1 MQTTNHS
8 ERRDAMD
15 NFLYYAFALAA
26 LVIGIVVL
34 KKVATCI
41 IKMVVD
47 LFILKKVATC
57 MIKMAVGVIMIAV
70 LFAIY
75 RLYLS

>member
-1 MQTTNHS
+1 MQTTNLS

-15 NFLYYAFALAA
+15 NFLYYAFAL
-26 LVIGIVVL
+26 VVL
-34 KKVATCI
+34 
-41 IKMVVD
+41 VVG

-57 MIKMAVGVIMIAV
+57 MVKMAVGIIMIAV

-75 RLYLS
+75 WLYLS

>member
-8 ERRDAMD
+8 DRRDAMD
-15 NFLYYAFALAA
+15 NFLYYAFAL
-26 LVIGIVVL
+26 VVL
-34 KKVATCI
+34 
-41 IKMVVD
+41 VVG

-75 RLYLS
+75 WLYLS

>member
-15 NFLYYAFALAA
+15 NFLYYAFAL
-26 LVIGIVVL
+26 VVL
-34 KKVATCI
+34 
-41 IKMVVD
+41 VVG

-75 RLYLS
+75 WLCLS

>member
-1 MQTTNHS
+1 MMLEISQIMQTTNHS

-15 NFLYYAFALAA
+15 NFLYYAFAL
-26 LVIGIVVL
+26 VVL
-34 KKVATCI
+34 
-41 IKMVVD
+41 VVG

-75 RLYLS
+75 WLYLS

>member
-1 MQTTNHS
+1 MQTTNLS

-15 NFLYYAFALAA
+15 NFLYYAFAL
-26 LVIGIVVL
+26 VVL
-34 KKVATCI
+34 
-41 IKMVVD
+41 VVG

-75 RLYLS
+75 WLYLS

>member
-1 MQTTNHS
+1 MQTANHS

-15 NFLYYAFALAA
+15 NFLYYAFAL
-26 LVIGIVVL
+26 VVL
-34 KKVATCI
+34 
-41 IKMVVD
+41 VVG

-70 LFAIY
+70 LFATY
-75 RLYLS
+75 WLYLS

>member
-1 MQTTNHS
+1 MQTANHL

-15 NFLYYAFALAA
+15 NFLYYAFAL
-26 LVIGIVVL
+26 VVL
-34 KKVATCI
+34 
-41 IKMVVD
+41 VVG

-75 RLYLS
+75 WLYLS

>member
-1 MQTTNHS
+1 MQTANHS

-15 NFLYYAFALAA
+15 NSLYYAFAL
-26 LVIGIVVL
+26 VVL
-34 KKVATCI
+34 
-41 IKMVVD
+41 VVG

-75 RLYLS
+75 WLYLS

>member
-1 MQTTNHS
+1 MMLAISQIMQTTNHS
-8 ERRDAMD
+8 ERRDEMD
-15 NFLYYAFALAA
+15 NFLYYAFAL
-26 LVIGIVVL
+26 VVL
-34 KKVATCI
+34 
-41 IKMVVD
+41 VVG

-75 RLYLS
+75 WLYLS

>member
-1 MQTTNHS
+1 MQTTNYS

-15 NFLYYAFALAA
+15 NFLYYAFAL
-26 LVIGIVVL
+26 VVL
-34 KKVATCI
+34 
-41 IKMVVD
+41 VVG

-75 RLYLS
+75 WLYLS

>member
-1 MQTTNHS
+1 MMLAISQIMQTANHS

-15 NFLYYAFALAA
+15 NFLYYAFAL
-26 LVIGIVVL
+26 VVL
-34 KKVATCI
+34 
-41 IKMVVD
+41 VVG

-70 LFAIY
+70 LFTIY
-75 RLYLS
+75 WLYLS

>member
-1 MQTTNHS
+1 MMLAISQIMQTTNLS

-15 NFLYYAFALAA
+15 NFLYYAFAL
-26 LVIGIVVL
+26 VVL
-34 KKVATCI
+34 
-41 IKMVVD
+41 VVG

-75 RLYLS
+75 WLYLS

>member
-1 MQTTNHS
+1 MQTANHS

-15 NFLYYAFALAA
+15 NFLYYAFAL
-26 LVIGIVVL
+26 VVL
-34 KKVATCI
+34 
-41 IKMVVD
+41 VVG

>member
-1 MQTTNHS
+1 MQTANHS

-15 NFLYYAFALAA
+15 NFLYYAFAL
-26 LVIGIVVL
+26 VVL
-34 KKVATCI
+34 
-41 IKMVVD
+41 VVG

-75 RLYLS
+75 WLYQS

>member
-15 NFLYYAFALAA
+15 NFLHYAFAL
-26 LVIGIVVL
+26 VVL
-34 KKVATCI
+34 
-41 IKMVVD
+41 VVG

-70 LFAIY
+70 LFTIY
-75 RLYLS
+75 WLYLS

>member
-1 MQTTNHS
+1 MRTANHS
-8 ERRDAMD
+8 ERRGAMD
-15 NFLYYAFALAA
+15 NFLYYAFAL
-26 LVIGIVVL
+26 VVL
-34 KKVATCI
+34 
-41 IKMVVD
+41 VVG

-75 RLYLS
+75 WLYLS

>member
-1 MQTTNHS
+1 MMLAISQIMQTANHS

-15 NFLYYAFALAA
+15 NFLYYAFAL
-26 LVIGIVVL
+26 VVL
-34 KKVATCI
+34 
-41 IKMVVD
+41 VVG

-75 RLYLS
+75 WLYLS

>member
-1 MQTTNHS
+1 
-8 ERRDAMD
+8 MD
-15 NFLYYAFALAA
+15 NFLYYAFAL
-26 LVIGIVVL
+26 VVL
-34 KKVATCI
+34 
-41 IKMVVD
+41 VVS

-75 RLYLS
+75 WLYLS

>member
-8 ERRDAMD
+8 DRRDAMD
-15 NFLYYAFALAA
+15 NFLYYAFAL
-26 LVIGIVVL
+26 VVL
-34 KKVATCI
+34 
-41 IKMVVD
+41 VVG

-70 LFAIY
+70 LFTIY
-75 RLYLS
+75 WLYLS

>member
-1 MQTTNHS
+1 MMLAIRQIMQTTNHS

-15 NFLYYAFALAA
+15 NFLYYAFAL
-26 LVIGIVVL
+26 VVL
-34 KKVATCI
+34 
-41 IKMVVD
+41 VVG

-75 RLYLS
+75 WLYLS

>member
-15 NFLYYAFALAA
+15 NFLYYAFAL
-26 LVIGIVVL
+26 VVL
-34 KKVATCI
+34 
-41 IKMVVD
+41 VVG

-75 RLYLS
+75 WLYLL

>member
-1 MQTTNHS
+1 
-8 ERRDAMD
+8 MD
-15 NFLYYAFALAA
+15 NFLYYAFAL
-26 LVIGIVVL
+26 VVL
-34 KKVATCI
+34 VVA
-41 IKMVVD
+41 

-75 RLYLS
+75 WLYLS

>member
-8 ERRDAMD
+8 ERWDAMD
-15 NFLYYAFALAA
+15 NFLYYAFAL
-26 LVIGIVVL
+26 VVL
-34 KKVATCI
+34 
-41 IKMVVD
+41 VVG

-70 LFAIY
+70 LFTIY
-75 RLYLS
+75 WLYLS

>member
-1 MQTTNHS
+1 MMLAISQIMRTANHS

-15 NFLYYAFALAA
+15 NFLYYAFAL
-26 LVIGIVVL
+26 VVL
-34 KKVATCI
+34 
-41 IKMVVD
+41 VVG

-75 RLYLS
+75 WLYLS

>member
-8 ERRDAMD
+8 ERRDATD
-15 NFLYYAFALAA
+15 NFLYYAFAL
-26 LVIGIVVL
+26 VVL
-34 KKVATCI
+34 
-41 IKMVVD
+41 VVG

-70 LFAIY
+70 LFTIY
-75 RLYLS
+75 WLYLS

>member
-1 MQTTNHS
+1 MQTANHS

-15 NFLYYAFALAA
+15 NFLYYAFAL
-26 LVIGIVVL
+26 VVL
-34 KKVATCI
+34 
-41 IKMVVD
+41 VVG

-75 RLYLS
+75 WFYLS